1 MDSLSSI
8 ASPVFEQC
16 SISPILSQENFVEK
30 QQMCCNQLVC
40 EHSPSKAAALSS
52 HKLFNSAGLSMSPL
66 TSSSQAQVEPQVH
79 SPTGR
84 PGILKP
90 KRKLF
95 DNAAYNRELDFDE
108 MMTNAPKKPDIRRV
122 LEKGKIIRYRQ
133 MEELP
138 CILCDKVYVSKKFLQ
153 RHKILKHGLCKLAL
167 QFQCNHCASIFSDR
181 ASFEQHCLDTDKYIR
196 DTLKNPVEVFKK
208 ARKIH
213 RQQQQQLKQQQQ
225 QQQQEEEDK
234 IFNLQ
239 QQQEEEQEDQG
250 HYKCPQCDFV
260 GTLDVMTAHL
270 FDCTK

>member
-16 SISPILSQENFVEK
+16 SISPILSQENSVEK

-40 EHSPSKAAALSS
+40 ECNTEHSPSKAAALSS

-108 MMTNAPKKPDIRRV
+108 MMTNAPQKPVIRRV

-196 DTLKNPVEVFKK
+196 DTLENPVKVFKK
-208 ARKIH
+208 ARKFTDNSNSNLNSNSNSNNKT
-213 RQQQQQLKQQQQ
+213 RK
-225 QQQQEEEDK
+225 K
-234 IFNLQ
+234 IKSSTYNSNKKKNKKTKDIINVPSVILWALW
-239 QQQEEEQEDQG
+239 
-250 HYKCPQCDFV
+250 
-260 GTLDVMTAHL
+260 TL
-270 FDCTK
+270 